1 MIDISEA
8 AEQAH
13 VASNTSPHIWCVEDP
28 EDVVRFLTEFAK
40 EILKQQT

>member
-8 AEQAH
+8 AERAH
-13 VASNTSPHIWCVEDP
+13 VASNTSPHMWCVSDP
-28 EDVVRFLTEFAK
+28 EDVLKFLIEFAK